1 MAGVATYNQTYHKV
15 EDADGNE
22 IMTKEIPDRRSTQ
35 PCHLKFRTGTCDRDN
50 CPYAHNFNIQDHSR
64 AALAP
69 PANEAVS
76 NVTAPELEQKSAS
89 IHYTGH
95 DAEDSDDFD
104 YAYDLGFSNQSVSC
118 AKLGTPVDSRP
129 YASRSHDI
137 SIVLSTLLVA
147 GAICFVYPFLASAS
161 AGIVDTYVKT
171 ATAFLGSLESMLFLL
186 LTTASLFSVFFNTTT
201 AVYGQFSSAVRWMGS
216 FIAKYQVIL
225 DCGCT
230 FTMSG
235 DKGLFVPSSLTSINE
250 SVGLA
255 ESGHEAKATH
265 YGKIS
270 VGGQLID
277 ALYVPDFRQTM
288 ISMGQLEKMGLRY
301 TTIGNIRHFLTPN
314 NSVFLSFEL
323 VANNLYILS
332 SSISSNSA
340 SSA

>member
-1 MAGVATYNQTYHKV
+1 LKKHPKKLHTYGSWK
-15 EDADGNE
+15 
-22 IMTKEIPDRRSTQ
+22 SFFSLQ
-35 PCHLKFRTGTCDRDN
+35 PQLPKT
-50 CPYAHNFNIQDHSR
+50 AQ
-64 AALAP
+64 
-69 PANEAVS
+69 
-76 NVTAPELEQKSAS
+76 NV
-89 IHYTGH
+89 
-95 DAEDSDDFD
+95 
-104 YAYDLGFSNQSVSC
+104 
-118 AKLGTPVDSRP
+118 
-129 YASRSHDI
+129 
-137 SIVLSTLLVA
+137 
-147 GAICFVYPFLASAS
+147 FLASAF
-161 AGIVDTYVKT
+161 AGSVDTYVKT

-235 DKGLFVPSSLTSINE
+235 DKGLFVPSSLTPINE

-323 VANNLYILS
+323 AANNLYILS